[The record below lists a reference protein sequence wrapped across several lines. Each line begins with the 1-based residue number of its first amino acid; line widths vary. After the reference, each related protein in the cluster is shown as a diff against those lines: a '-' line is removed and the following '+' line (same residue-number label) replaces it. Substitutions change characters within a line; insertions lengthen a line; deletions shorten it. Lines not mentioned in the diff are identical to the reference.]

1 MLNGFCNIDDNSFD
15 LYKLECNLIDDYRW
29 VCAVHFAVV
38 YNINIT
44 GFSCLSSSKNM
55 GVFWVFKEIVCKL
68 PSKQRIVGCL
78 EVKVYDGEV
87 GLLR

>member
-1 MLNGFCNIDDNSFD
+1 MHDKHDCDFFFI
-15 LYKLECNLIDDYRW
+15 
-29 VCAVHFAVV
+29 AVREWAF
-38 YNINIT
+38 
-44 GFSCLSSSKNM
+44 
-55 GVFWVFKEIVCKL
+55 FWFFREIVCKL